1 MKKTVS
7 IVFVALFMTIG
18 ARFIAVGARDV
29 IRAGASTEWPYV
41 TGLVLDSEV
50 ERRQHRN
57 GSRHG
62 AGRRSIIYYPKVI
75 YQYSV
80 QGTSYSGDRIEYG
93 TLGKDNRAHAKRIV
107 DNYPKGKNVRVYYM
121 PRQVTESV
129 LEPGITLSTWFRM
142 GFGFAFFSFGMLVLY
157 SAKLSA
163 SRSEFAKP

>member
-1 MKKTVS
+1 
-7 IVFVALFMTIG
+7 MTIG

-41 TGLVLDSEV
+41 TGLVLDSGV
-50 ERRQHRN
+50 ERRQHRS
-57 GSRHG
+57 G
-62 AGRRSIIYYPKVI
+62 GRPRTGRTSIIYYPKVI

-93 TLGKDNRAHAKRIV
+93 TLGRGNPEHSERII

-142 GFGFAFFSFGMLVLY
+142 GFGFAFFSFGMLVLHNAQ
-157 SAKLSA
+157 SSA